1 MDFNINVGDRIRIG
15 EVDEDIYTFLS
26 RKSGVVTQV
35 LDTPVRKYRGYIIKV
50 VGIEGNDKEWFVEC
64 RYVTKIESDDK

>member
-1 MDFNINVGDRIRIG
+1 MDFNINVGDRVRIG

-26 RKSGVVTQV
+26 RKNGVVTQV